1 MGNKERNTSSSRC
14 STGCRYIVAACP
26 SMDSRKQGLPKTELH
41 LIWQSGGS
49 WRGQRYIALFACAC
63 VKDPAATTTTT
74 TFVPTHAA
82 GPNLLCGRPRRF
94 IRERKR
100 CCKGLHD
107 TRDVGGRKKKSAQR
121 SKERIISQS
130 LLFHAVQ
137 LSLLL
142 HLRLWC
148 YFHFVVVWSS
158 QRNQGT
164 KLHKRS
170 VVLHYIQFGCRV
182 DRWGIADNSG
192 GRCGRRSPEGNSF
205 RFFIYFICPDVQP
218 TGASTSHAE
227 FSLLH
232 FLLFVDQLFL
242 GVVVSLG
249 EILPPRY
256 FFLSIF

>member
-107 TRDVGGRKKKSAQR
+107 TRDVGGRKKRAHSGLKRESSAKVCYFTPCNFLF
-121 SKERIISQS
+121 SFISASDVISIS
-130 LLFHAVQ
+130 LLFGHPSGIKA
-137 LSLLL
+137 
-142 HLRLWC
+142 RNC
-148 YFHFVVVWSS
+148 INAASS
-158 QRNQGT
+158 
-164 KLHKRS
+164 
-170 VVLHYIQFGCRV
+170 YIIF
-182 DRWGIADNSG
+182 N
-192 GRCGRRSPEGNSF
+192 
-205 RFFIYFICPDVQP
+205 
-218 TGASTSHAE
+218 
-227 FSLLH
+227 
-232 FLLFVDQLFL
+232 L
-242 GVVVSLG
+242 GVVWID
-249 EILPPRY
+249 EA
-256 FFLSIF
+256 